1 MVAILGVTVISSM
14 LAFMPHAPAP
24 VSQRSAVRSHAS
36 VLPVPQPLVVHSRT
50 PRCPAVKAATTE
62 QLEAVAIFLGVFG
75 GLPFLLATLSPQ
87 NQQGAA
93 GPTREF
99 DEKFL
104 AENKLKE
111 GVVTLPSGLQYKVLR
126 AGTGD
131 SSPLPDSPC
140 DCHYEGRCAK
150 DWPTGKTFDSSYER
164 GAPTTFAPN
173 QVIKG
178 WTEAMQLMV
187 EGDKWEMYIPSNLAY
202 GDNGRVAGCLVFT
215 MEIIKIKG
223 GTKPKAA

>member
-1 MVAILGVTVISSM
+1 MVAVLAVTVVSTM
-14 LAFMPHAPAP
+14 MAFMPHAPVP
-24 VSQRSAVRSHAS
+24 TPQRAFVRSHA
-36 VLPVPQPLVVHSRT
+36 LVPVHSRA
-50 PRCPAVKAATTE
+50 RCPAVKAATTQ
-62 QLEAVAIFLGVFG
+62 QLEAVALFLGVVG
-75 GLPFLLATLSPQ
+75 GLPFLLTLLQPKTERS
-87 NQQGAA
+87 A

-104 AENKLKE
+104 AENKVKE

-140 DCHYEGRCAK
+140 ECHYEGRCAK
-150 DWPTGKTFDSSYER
+150 DWPTGKTFDSSYDR

-187 EGDKWEMYIPSNLAY
+187 EGDKWEM
-202 GDNGRVAGCLVFT
+202 
-215 MEIIKIKG
+215 
-223 GTKPKAA
+223 